1 MVGLSL
7 KFSFVNI
14 GLKNF
19 SFDLSELDVVLLVV
33 DATLGNG
40 CMI

>member
-33 DATLGNG
+33 DATLSNG